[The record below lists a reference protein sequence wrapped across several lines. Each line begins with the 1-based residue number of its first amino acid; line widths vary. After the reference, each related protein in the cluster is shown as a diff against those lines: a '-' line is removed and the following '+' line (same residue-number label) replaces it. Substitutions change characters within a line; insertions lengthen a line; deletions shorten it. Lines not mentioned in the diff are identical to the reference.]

1 MLLQRASHC
10 FKALQAPVYRLSV
23 RSLKT
28 LSNNP
33 HIYAIPES
41 DSSGSHILTYLKTVP
56 PTESL
61 AIGTTTTL
69 PPTPKSFTPNPKFLP
84 ILNSVLSENV
94 FDDPDVQNQAH
105 GFAASTS
112 TQILSTQ
119 RRRGGKRNVNAA
131 VGGWL
136 HVSDNRKPPDWAR
149 IADPE
154 DIFGSVMVDGTGQL
168 VRDAGTWSE
177 SGTYRLVTNDGIL
190 GLSDFLRGK
199 LVQRLEE
206 EERKIKAESSQ

>member
-1 MLLQRASHC
+1 MLLQRPFYCFGASIHATASRGS
-10 FKALQAPVYRLSV
+10 FRT
-23 RSLKT
+23 LKT
-28 LSNNP
+28 LSKNP

-41 DSSGSHILTYLKTVP
+41 ENSGTHILTFLKTIP
-56 PTESL
+56 PTRDLS
-61 AIGTTTTL
+61 IGTTTAL

-84 ILNSVLSENV
+84 ILNSVLSQSV
-94 FDDPDVQNQAH
+94 FDDPDVQNQAY

-112 TQILSTQ
+112 SQILSTQ
-119 RRRGGKRNVNAA
+119 RRKGGKRNVNAA

-154 DIFGSVMVDGTGQL
+154 DIFGSVMVDGTGKL

-177 SGTYRLVTNDGIL
+177 SGTYRIVTNDGM
-190 GLSDFLRGK
+190 
-199 LVQRLEE
+199 
-206 EERKIKAESSQ
+206 